1 VTSAR
6 SGQVTDARR
15 YWSAWV
21 EPGGYRTR
29 ITVIVEWGG
38 ISLAKER
45 TTVTSQMIDEG
56 RDRSAVFASLCRRW
70 RAGAAATIVVGAFAL
85 GLVAGGSGLG
95 RTSDAVAESSLTG
108 RPEFATLEETWELIH
123 EKWPDPEQLDDTA
136 LMYGAAEGMV
146 AAIGDEGHS
155 GFLDPTSAKEME
167 QAQEAEYVGIGV
179 EVDSRCGVPVVAST
193 MTGSPAEAA
202 GLQPGDVIAEVDDV
216 STRRMDMRDLRDL
229 ILGKE
234 GDNLTLTIERPNEPD
249 PLRIDVTRQTIERHP
264 VTWRWLPES
273 TVHLRITDFQPG
285 VNQKVRNAL
294 ETIRQEGAHRLI
306 LDLRGN
312 PGGLVPEVI
321 GVASEF
327 LDEGST
333 IFLEKERDQEARP
346 IQTVGRTGSWLDL
359 ALVVLIDDDSASGAE
374 VLAAAL
380 RDNGRAQLIGE
391 TTFGTGTVLSTFP
404 QDDGSSVVLA
414 TAFWLTPEGDPVWKE
429 GVEPDHFVALAKD
442 AFPSRPED
450 DPELTESELEGSAD
464 AQLRAA
470 FAVLGD
476 APPAP

>member
-1 VTSAR
+1 L
-6 SGQVTDARR
+6 
-15 YWSAWV
+15 
-21 EPGGYRTR
+21 
-29 ITVIVEWGG
+29 GG
-38 ISLAKER
+38 IILAKDR
-45 TTVTSQMIDEG
+45 IVVISQTIDEG
-56 RDRSAVFASLCRRW
+56 CDRTAVFACLGRRW
-70 RAGAAATIVVGAFAL
+70 KAPAAATIVVGAFAL

-95 RTSDAVAESSLTG
+95 GTSDAVAESSLTG

-123 EKWPDPEQLDDTA
+123 QQWPDPEQIDDAA
-136 LMYGAAEGMV
+136 LVYGAAKGMV
-146 AAIGDEGHS
+146 AAVGDEGHS
-155 GFLDPTSAKEME
+155 GFLDPVSAKEME
-167 QAQEAEYVGIGV
+167 EAQQAEYVGIGV

-216 STRRMDMRDLRDL
+216 STRRMDIRELRDL

-234 GDNLTLTIERPNEPD
+234 GDHLTLTIERPSEPD
-249 PLRIDVTRQTIERHP
+249 PLRINVTRQTIESHP
-264 VTWRWLPES
+264 VTWRWLPDR

-285 VNQKVRNAL
+285 VNQKVRSAL
-294 ETIRQEGAHRLI
+294 ETIREKGAQRLI

-327 LDEGST
+327 LHEGST

-346 IQTVGRTGSWLDL
+346 IETVGRTGDWLDL

-380 RDNGRAQLIGE
+380 RDNGRAQLVGE
-391 TTFGTGTVLSTFP
+391 TTFGTGTVLTTFP
-404 QDDGSSVVLA
+404 QNDGSSVVLA
-414 TAFWLTPEGDPVWKE
+414 TAFWLTPDGDLVWKE
-429 GVEPDHFVALAKD
+429 GVEPDQFVTLARD
-442 AFPSRPED
+442 VFPSRPED

-470 FAVLGD
+470 FEVLGG
-476 APPAP
+476 APLAP

>member
-1 VTSAR
+1 M
-6 SGQVTDARR
+6 
-15 YWSAWV
+15 
-21 EPGGYRTR
+21 
-29 ITVIVEWGG
+29 
-38 ISLAKER
+38 
-45 TTVTSQMIDEG
+45 TSQTFDEG
-56 RDRSAVFASLCRRW
+56 GDRTADFAALGRRW
-70 RAGAAATIVVGAFAL
+70 RAGAAATIVVGAFGL
-85 GLVAGGSGLG
+85 GLVAGGHGLG
-95 RTSDAVAESSLTG
+95 GMSDAGAESSLTG
-108 RPEFATLEETWELIH
+108 RSEFATLEHTWELIH
-123 EKWPDPEQLDDTA
+123 EKWPDPAQLDDSA
-136 LMYGAAEGMV
+136 LMYGAAKGMV
-146 AAIGDEGHS
+146 AALGDQGHS
-155 GFLDPTSAKEME
+155 AFLDPVATKEME
-167 QAQEAEYVGIGV
+167 QEQEAEYVGIGV
-179 EVDSRCGVPVVAST
+179 EVDARCGVPVVAST
-193 MTGSPAEAA
+193 MTGSPAEAV
-202 GLQPGDVIAEVDDV
+202 GLRPGDVIAEVDDV
-216 STRRMDMRDLRDL
+216 STRHMDMRDLRDL

-234 GDNLTLTIERPNEPD
+234 GEHLTLTIERPNEPD
-249 PLRIDVTRQTIERHP
+249 PLRVDVTRQTIERHP
-264 VTWRWLPES
+264 VTWRWLPEK
-273 TVHLRITDFQPG
+273 TVQLRITDFQPG
-285 VNQKVRNAL
+285 VNQKVQSAL
-294 ETIRQEGAHRLI
+294 ETIRQQGAQRLI

-346 IQTVGRTGSWLDL
+346 IQTVGKTGDWLDL

-429 GVEPDHFVALAKD
+429 GVEPDQFVALARD

-450 DPELTESELEGSAD
+450 DPELTESELEGSTD

-470 FAVLGD
+470 FEALGD
-476 APPAP
+476 APPVP